1 MPTFPVYADSRGA
14 SLAVVGVIIA
24 SYGFVQFLLRIPVG
38 YLSDRHGS
46 RLMFIVIGLLAN
58 ALGSIGMALF
68 PSPLFLVIWR
78 GVHGVGAAS
87 WVVTAVYFAS
97 FFRADQAGRATG
109 LLLFMTAL
117 AQVVVSMAGGLLADN
132 FGVPFTFWASSLIAL
147 IGVAAIFLA
156 GERSSL
162 SGPPISLRRFS
173 WLVSRPSLAAASGIA
188 ALAHFVT
195 FGLNIAF
202 IPIFAD
208 TLGASKTDLGTVTTV
223 SNLAFALASLV
234 GIVGAQKF
242 GQRSFVIVGSV
253 VTTVTVLA
261 LPGIHT
267 IPALIALQAING
279 FARGMVFP
287 VLMGIAIS
295 EVPEYERA
303 SAMGVFQAVYAI
315 GMFAGPTVAGLGAE
329 RLGMH
334 GLFFFVAAFPILG
347 LVVALTWLP
356 SRPVTFRVRT
366 EGDR

>member
-1 MPTFPVYADSRGA
+1 MGRYCRLFREFLPRRSGGARDRPSPVYDGTSSGCCQYGRGH
-14 SLAVVGVIIA
+14 SCGQFWGSVHFLGV
-24 SYGFVQFLLRIPVG
+24 
-38 YLSDRHGS
+38 
-46 RLMFIVIGLLAN
+46 
-58 ALGSIGMALF
+58 
-68 PSPLFLVIWR
+68 
-78 GVHGVGAAS
+78 
-87 WVVTAVYFAS
+87 
-97 FFRADQAGRATG
+97 
-109 LLLFMTAL
+109 
-117 AQVVVSMAGGLLADN
+117 LADC
-132 FGVPFTFWASSLIAL
+132 ADR
-147 IGVAAIFLA
+147 VAAIFLA

-162 SGPPISLRRFS
+162 PGPPISLRRFS

-253 VTTVTVLA
+253 ATTVTVLA

-315 GMFAGPTVAGLGAE
+315 GMFAGPTVAGLVAE

-347 LVVALTWLP
+347 LVVALAWLP

-366 EGDR
+366 EVDR

>member
-1 MPTFPVYADSRGA
+1 MPAFPVYADSRGA

-38 YLSDRHGS
+38 YLSDRHRS
-46 RLMFIVIGLLAN
+46 RLTFIVIGLLAN
-58 ALGSIGMALF
+58 ALGSVGMALF
-68 PSPLFLVIWR
+68 PSPVLLIVWR
-78 GVHGVGAAS
+78 GIHGVGAAS
-87 WVVTAVYFAS
+87 WVVTVVYFAS
-97 FFRADQAGRATG
+97 FFRPDQAARATG

-117 AQVVVSMAGGLLADN
+117 AQVAVSMAGGILAEN

-156 GERSSL
+156 GERSSFTGRPM
-162 SGPPISLRRFS
+162 SFRRFS
-173 WLVSRPSLAAASGIA
+173 RIISRPSLAAASGIA

-208 TLGASKTDLGTVTTV
+208 ALGASKTDLGTVTTV
-223 SNLAFALASLV
+223 SYLAFALASLV
-234 GIVGAQKF
+234 GIVGGRKF
-242 GQRSFVIVGSV
+242 GQRSFVIVGSIA
-253 VTTVTVLA
+253 TTLTVLA
-261 LPGIHT
+261 LPAVHAV
-267 IPALIALQAING
+267 PALVVLQAING

-315 GMFAGPTVAGLGAE
+315 GMFAGPTVAGLVVE

-366 EGDR
+366 EVDR